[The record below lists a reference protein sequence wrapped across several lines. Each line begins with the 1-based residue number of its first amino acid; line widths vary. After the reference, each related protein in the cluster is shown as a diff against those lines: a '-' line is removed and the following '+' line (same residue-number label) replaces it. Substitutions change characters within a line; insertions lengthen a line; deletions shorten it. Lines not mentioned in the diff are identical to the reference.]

1 MFVTREADYAV
12 RCILFLSVETDRIV
26 SAGEISKSMFIPRS
40 FLAKIL
46 QRLSNRGIV
55 TSTKGTTG
63 GFQLARAPVEV
74 NLLEVIEAIQGPSA
88 ANTCAIDERSCNM
101 SSTCAIH
108 PVWVQLRQDIEN
120 TLREENFAKL
130 VGKHRSSGSRRDLQ

>member
-1 MFVTREADYAV
+1 MFITREADYAV

-26 SAGEISKSMFIPRS
+26 SASEISKSMFIPRS

-88 ANTCAIDERSCNM
+88 ANTCAIDERSCKM
-101 SSTCAIH
+101 SDTCAIH

-130 VGKHRSSGSRRDLQ
+130 VGKQRPSGSRRDLE